1 MNIDKIRAE
10 VTSKFENAFMCEKIK
25 EDGYSSFSY
34 PKLVKMMKFDTVR
47 HKVAGFGQIMSMR
60 TKGPFGMRLLTMSFM
75 PYEGGSVPYLLIDM
89 MTVGKKIT
97 VFVEY
102 YDCTADK
109 SSKEELVRIKEKYD
123 NLQEYDEKPKWY
135 VPMRTP
141 YSLIKCGQTVDSK
154 SFYNMIIDSV
164 DAYIS
169 TVKASGKSA
178 DNIPGLS
185 AFRDRMIN
193 EGNPSSSI
201 LEKVFGKE
209 GAEEFFKECVMPIR
223 DFDSQIKFTN
233 KE

>member
-10 VTSKFENAFMCEKIK
+10 VTSRFENAFMCEKIK

-34 PKLVKMMKFDTVR
+34 PKLVKMMKFDTIR
-47 HKVAGFGQIMSMR
+47 HKVAGFGHIMSMR
-60 TKGPFGMRLLTMSFM
+60 TKGPFEMRLLTMSFM
-75 PYEGGSVPYLLIDM
+75 PYEGGSIPYLLIDM

-109 SSKEELVRIKEKYD
+109 SSKEELVRIKERYD

-141 YSLIKCGQTVDSK
+141 YSLIKCGQTVDSE

-185 AFRDRMIN
+185 MFRDRMIN

-209 GAEEFFKECVMPIR
+209 GSGKEWDEFIL
-223 DFDSQIKFTN
+223 SL
-233 KE
+233 